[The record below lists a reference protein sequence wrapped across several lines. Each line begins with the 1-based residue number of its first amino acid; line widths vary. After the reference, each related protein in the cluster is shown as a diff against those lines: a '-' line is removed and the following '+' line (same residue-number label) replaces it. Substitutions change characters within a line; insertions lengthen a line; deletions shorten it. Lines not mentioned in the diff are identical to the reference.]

1 MSGNKDGTSI
11 DSVRDF
17 FFYAPQKFGGVER
30 IPPAAGVERSNA
42 RWTYRWSGIHTSS
55 TRITHSIQV
64 SGSATCRTHNAT
76 HQIVITA
83 ASTCFGRP
91 RAEVLLYEAE
101 LNMAMIC
108 EADEVEFFA
117 ESIACALTI
126 FLLKQKA
133 PHWEP
138 GITAPMP
145 LGRESPWAKV
155 IRSTLMGL
163 KAKQSR
169 Q

>member
-1 MSGNKDGTSI
+1 MSENRDETSI
-11 DSVRDF
+11 NGARDF
-17 FFYAPQKFGGVER
+17 FFYAPQRFEGVER
-30 IPPAAGVERSNA
+30 IPPPAGVERSNA
-42 RWTYRWSGIHTSS
+42 QWTYRWSGIHPSS

-83 ASTCFGRP
+83 ASTCFGRS

-101 LNMAMIC
+101 LNMSMIC
-108 EADEVEFFA
+108 GADEVEFFA
-117 ESIACALTI
+117 ESIACALAI
-126 FLLKQKA
+126 FLLRQKA

-155 IRSTLMGL
+155 IRSTLIGL
-163 KAKQSR
+163 KAKRSR